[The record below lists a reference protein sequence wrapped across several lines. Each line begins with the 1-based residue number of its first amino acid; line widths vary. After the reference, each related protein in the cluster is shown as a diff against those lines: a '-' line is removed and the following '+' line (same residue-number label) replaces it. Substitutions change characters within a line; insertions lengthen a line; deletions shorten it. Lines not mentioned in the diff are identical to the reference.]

1 MDHVTSRFAD
11 SLRGTRGRKR
21 DEERERGEREREEGG
36 RKRDEFPRATHI
48 RAHTHTRTRGGTCVT
63 YNRVRVYLGKSVCG
77 HVPVRVG

>member
-21 DEERERGEREREEGG
+21 DEERERGERRERREGERETSS
-36 RKRDEFPRATHI
+36 RVQHTYAR
-48 RAHTHTRTRGGTCVT
+48 THTRTRGGTCVT